1 MGMGLNAF
9 VQWIALVPVK
19 AGGTAK
25 SRLAGNL
32 DRSALAAAMAQDT
45 GAALRASERITEVV
59 VVADGA
65 IEASWADTVL
75 PGPNAGLNQ
84 AVTAGAQWLASN
96 HDVPFGI
103 AVVLG
108 DLPCL
113 TGEAVDRILGF
124 RDENA
129 VRIVGDAAGTGTTML
144 LVRDGTCIPDLVTPR
159 FGPHSCAAHVEDGA
173 LNLTVQSEITA
184 RDKAA
189 LLRARRD
196 VDTDVDLWDAVRIGV
211 GPATRAALMGD

>member
-1 MGMGLNAF
+1 MGLNAF

-19 AGGTAK
+19 AGGMAK
-25 SRLAGNL
+25 SRLTGNL

-45 GAALRASERITEVV
+45 GDALRASERITEVV

-65 IEASWADTVL
+65 IDAPWANTVL
-75 PGPNAGLNQ
+75 QGPNSGLND
-84 AVTAGAQWLASN
+84 AVTAGALWLASN
-96 HDVPFGI
+96 RRARFGI

-113 TGEAVDRILGF
+113 TGETADRILGF
-124 RDENA
+124 HEEAA

-144 LVRDGTCIPDLVTPR
+144 LVRDGSSIPTLVTPR

-173 LNLTVQSEITA
+173 LNLTVASEITA
-184 RDKAA
+184 GDRAA